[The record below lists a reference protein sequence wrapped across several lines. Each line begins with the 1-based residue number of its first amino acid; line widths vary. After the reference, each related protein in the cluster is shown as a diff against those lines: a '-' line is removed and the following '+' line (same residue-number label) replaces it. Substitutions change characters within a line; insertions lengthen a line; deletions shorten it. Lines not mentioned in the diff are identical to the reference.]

1 MTEGHQA
8 ATIEATLHQAVH
20 QATEAVAEA
29 MVEAA
34 EATAEAA
41 QAPEEVIAGAAH
53 QEVQDDRNISKQINI
68 TP

>member
-41 QAPEEVIAGAAH
+41 QAPEEVIAGAVH
-53 QEVQDDRNISKQINI
+53 QEAQDDRNIQ
-68 TP
+68 